1 MDLRREVV
9 ENAHSM
15 PCLKQRI
22 RSVRADEARATCYKN
37 PFRFQV
43 ALKSYANPKFVTTI
57 SK

>member
-1 MDLRREVV
+1 
-9 ENAHSM
+9 M

-22 RSVRADEARATCYKN
+22 RSMRADEARATCYKN

-43 ALKSYANPKFVTTI
+43 GLNSYPKFVTTI